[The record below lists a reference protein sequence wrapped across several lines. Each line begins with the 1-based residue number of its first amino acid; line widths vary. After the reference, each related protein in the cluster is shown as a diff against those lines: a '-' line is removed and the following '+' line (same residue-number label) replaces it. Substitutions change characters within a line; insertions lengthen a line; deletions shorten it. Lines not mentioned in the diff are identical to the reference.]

1 MNIHGPTLDEARRA
15 IFLDF
20 EGETGEPPAVLGT
33 LWVSRQGQEPMFR
46 QHVVDPSLRRL
57 SSPTL
62 VSASLAG
69 QLRSLIGRAERQHRV
84 LVGWSGHELEIVRTW
99 CPELAP
105 AFEALYRDA
114 KAPAKAWGRLTGF
127 KPEKDGRKRRH
138 RLAAYEVAVGF
149 ERDDALG
156 GKEMAEAIRRV
167 RGAIDRG
174 VEPSPKR
181 LARWERMLAHN
192 EQDCRATRAVTL
204 RTLEDLAA
212 DATVARSAKPR
223 AERPKGKRRKAA

>member
-20 EGETGEPPAVLGT
+20 EAETGEPPAVLGT

-46 QHVVDPSLRRL
+46 QYVVDPSLRRL

-62 VSASLAG
+62 VSGSLAG
-69 QLRSLIGRAERQHRV
+69 QVRSLIGRAERQHRV
-84 LVGWSGHELEIVRTW
+84 LVGWSGHELEVVRAW

-114 KAPAKAWGRLTGF
+114 KTPAKAWGRLTGLR
-127 KPEKDGRKRRH
+127 PAKDARKRRH
-138 RLAAYEVAVGF
+138 RLVAYEAAAGF
-149 ERDDALG
+149 VRDDALG

-167 RGAIDRG
+167 RASIDGG
-174 VEPSPKR
+174 VEPSQKR

-204 RTLEDLAA
+204 RALEDLAA
-212 DATVARSAKPR
+212 ETAVRPAKGRKKANRKHR
-223 AERPKGKRRKAA
+223 AAA